1 MRRFYTS
8 YSAVELG
15 LENKAALESLISETV
30 SRKSQAPEFNL
41 SWSHY
46 LMLTSIKD
54 MDERRFYEIES
65 IENNW
70 SLRELK
76 RQYNSGLFMRLAL
89 RADKEGVRKL
99 SDKGHILESP
109 SDAIKDP
116 YILEFLHLRE
126 KHQYS
131 ENDLESALI
140 DKLEYFL
147 LELGKGFTFVA
158 RQKRISF

>member
-1 MRRFYTS
+1 MR
-8 YSAVELG
+8 
-15 LENKAALESLISETV
+15 
-30 SRKSQAPEFNL
+30 
-41 SWSHY
+41 
-46 LMLTSIKD
+46 LTS
-54 MDERRFYEIES
+54 S
-65 IENNW
+65 T
-70 SLRELK
+70 
-76 RQYNSGLFMRLAL
+76 
-89 RADKEGVRKL
+89 DKEGVRKL

-131 ENDLESALI
+131 ENDWESFLI

-158 RQKRISF
+158 RQKRITFSERHFYLDLVFYNRTWTVDSDADQRAIKKGLMDAGSYWQAKKRIIINLVK